1 MFVNTLNA
9 DGKDPVQYC
18 GNLQLPI
25 PMQLSGKQKIF
36 SEFLFSF
43 VESASN
49 FKDFEEKDDGH
60 S

>member
-1 MFVNTLNA
+1 MFVNTLSA
-9 DGKDPVQYC
+9 DGKYPVEYC